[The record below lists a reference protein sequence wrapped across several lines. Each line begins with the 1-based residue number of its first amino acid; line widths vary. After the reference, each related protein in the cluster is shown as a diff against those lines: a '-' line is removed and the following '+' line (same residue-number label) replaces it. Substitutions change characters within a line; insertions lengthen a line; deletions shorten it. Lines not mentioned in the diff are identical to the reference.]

1 MDSSEVTIMVRKRY
15 SIQPK
20 KDMNIG
26 DKYILQE
33 MIGEGS
39 YGYVW
44 KALRCEDEEIV
55 ALKIPKSQERGD
67 AALVE
72 GERFIG
78 VSHENI
84 INIYWMGR
92 VDGYFVI
99 EMELF
104 DGKPLSQE
112 LSEEGIS
119 HPRTFQKMFDIFDQV
134 LNGVEFMHFLRIAHG
149 DIKPD
154 NILIN
159 ETTVKLTD
167 FGTSRLIE
175 DIFVKTIDGA
185 GTFAYIAPEVLHS
198 QTRYLNSDIY
208 SLGVLLYQLLT
219 GKTPHDTYFNV
230 IHNVPFPKPREL
242 NDSIT
247 PSMEKVIMKALERN
261 PEIRY
266 QSVTDFRTEFK
277 KAVDEHLKEQ
287 QVEKFIPRAT
297 LASKRDPLELAML
310 NCKLKKFTLAEKILT
325 TEITNGNT
333 MPEIL
338 LQLAYVYYK
347 TDRLFEALRQ
357 IENIE
362 GVAIEDT
369 RQESFATAVKNLNAR
384 IFLAM
389 KKYEEA
395 LRLYEEL
402 YQKEPGNLDYRYKL
416 ALCYGVCGKEEK
428 SIQILEQINQE
439 TPGIWAV
446 VKKLGQAYDQKRD
459 YERARGYFKYAL
471 KLRPDDEYVKQ
482 KLALYEYYL

>member
-1 MDSSEVTIMVRKRY
+1 MDSSEVTTMTRKRY

-26 DKYILQE
+26 NKYILQE
-33 MIGEGS
+33 MIGEGT

-44 KALRCEDEEIV
+44 KALRCDDGEIV

-72 GERFIG
+72 GERFVG
-78 VSHENI
+78 VTHENI

-92 VDGYFVI
+92 VDGYFTI

-104 DGKPLSQE
+104 DGRPLSRE

-119 HPRTFQKMFDIFDQV
+119 HPRTFQKMFDIFDKV
-134 LNGVEFMHFLRIAHG
+134 LNGVEFMHAQCVAHG

-159 ETTVKLTD
+159 DSTVKITD

-198 QTRYLNSDIY
+198 QKRFLNSDIY

-247 PSMEKVIMKALERN
+247 PFMEKVIMKALERN
-261 PEIRY
+261 PEMRY
-266 QSVTDFRTEFK
+266 PSIIDFRTDFK
-277 KAVDEHLKEQ
+277 KAVTEHFKQ
-287 QVEKFIPRAT
+287 QQAGKFVPRVT
-297 LASKRDPLELAML
+297 LANKRDPLELAIM
-310 NCKLKKFTLAEKILT
+310 NCKLGKFTLAEKILA

-333 MPEIL
+333 LPEIL
-338 LQLAYVYYK
+338 LQLAYVYFK
-347 TDRLFEALRQ
+347 TNRLFEALRT
-357 IENIE
+357 IESIE
-362 GVAIEDT
+362 GIAIEAT
-369 RQESFATAVKNLNAR
+369 RQESFDMAVQNVKAR
-384 IFLAM
+384 VFLEM

-395 LRLYEEL
+395 LGIYQKL
-402 YQKEPGNLDYRYKL
+402 YQKDSKNLDYRYKL
-416 ALCYGVCGKEEK
+416 ALCYGLCGQEEK
-428 SIQILEQINQE
+428 SIKILEEINQE
-439 TPGIWAV
+439 TPGIWVV
-446 VKKLGQAYDQKRD
+446 VKKLGQAYDQKKE

-471 KLRPDDEYVKQ
+471 RLRPDDEYVKR
-482 KLALYEYYL
+482 KLDLYEFYL